1 MDYNEVFNA
10 LSEFSVIAYGSEILY
25 DVIQQ
30 DNVFIITFLNNEKN
44 FSVKLNVDKNGSIK
58 VEPKDDKRVYDIH
71 LTNVLK
77 HQQYSNVNDIF
88 DIIPYAFT
96 ILPHIT
102 NYCIICG
109 EALPVQSDEHI
120 TCGNIECEYDSEELQ
135 IGDYVV
141 DKVRENNNVASFII
155 QNAFNAINSTRRN
168 DIFEPF
174 PMYFLKGATKESI
187 KVKRGE
193 LSKLTGTQFNEHKDF
208 DKILGIIKNINIQ
221 QLIDT
226 ITDCPSDEILV
237 GKIGLQTYILIRFI
251 LKSCKMTLHE
261 ENLVNYSDKNFH
273 QYKIIYDV
281 GIENNFK
288 LRNNGTVC
296 YLYHGSGID
305 NWYSILRNGIKSMSN
320 TSMMTTGAAYGI
332 GVYTSDSFDLSV
344 GYCGRWG
351 SYSNGNY
358 IMGICE
364 VKGNKTDY
372 RKSCNI
378 FVIPNTDDFLLRY
391 IITFTSNIQH
401 KISRE
406 LNLIFNEKLH
416 EIKEER
422 KTRIAKKGTMKL
434 NKEYGLLLKN
444 QELVE
449 KKLMGFDVETDEKI
463 NDLGFIV
470 ELKND
475 DLYTWRVLITR
486 FEGDYPIIHDMKK
499 YGINNIELEIRFPDN
514 YPFEPPFIWVISPRF
529 KFRTGHVTINGSIC
543 LQLLT
548 NQGWSAAAHI
558 ENVLVQIKS
567 LLTEGEGRIDNEK
580 LHIPYDY
587 RQARDDFVRVAAS
600 HGWK

>member
-1 MDYNEVFNA
+1 MDYNEIFNA
-10 LSEFSVIAYGSEILY
+10 LCEFSVITEGSDILY

-30 DNVFIITFLNNEKN
+30 SNVFIVTFLNNEKN
-44 FSVKLNVDKNGSIK
+44 FSIKLIVDKNGSIIF
-58 VEPKDDKRVYDIH
+58 EPKDDKKVYDLH
-71 LTNVLK
+71 LTNILK
-77 HQQYSNVNDIF
+77 NKKYSNVNEIF
-88 DIIPYAFT
+88 DIIPFIFT

-109 EALPVQSDEHI
+109 EALPVQSDDHI
-120 TCGNIECEYDSEELQ
+120 TCGDIECEYVSEELQ

-155 QNAFNAINSTRRN
+155 QNAFNAINSSRRN

-174 PMYFLKGATKESI
+174 PMYFLKGTTKETI

-193 LSKLTGTQFNEHKDF
+193 LSKLTGQQFNEHKDF
-208 DKILGIIKNINIQ
+208 DRIINIIKDINVQ
-221 QLIDT
+221 VLIDT
-226 ITDCPSDEILV
+226 ITECTSDEILV
-237 GKIGLQTYILIRFI
+237 GKIGLHAYILIRFI

-281 GIENNFK
+281 GIENEFK
-288 LRNNGTVC
+288 SYNSGKVC

-320 TSMMTTGAAYGI
+320 TSMMTTGAAYGQGI
-332 GVYTSDSFDLSV
+332 YMSDNFDTSVS
-344 GYCGRWG
+344 YCNRWG
-351 SYSNGNY
+351 CSGNNY

-364 VKGNKTDY
+364 VKGDKISY
-372 RKSCNI
+372 KKSYNI
-378 FVIPNTDDFLLRY
+378 FVVPNPKDFLLRY
-391 IITFTSNIQH
+391 IITFTSSIQH

-434 NKEYGLLLKN
+434 NKEYSLLLKN

-449 KKLMGFDVETDEKI
+449 RQLMGLDVDTDGKI

-475 DLYTWRVLITR
+475 DLYRLR
-486 FEGDYPIIHDMKK
+486 P
-499 YGINNIELEIRFPDN
+499 
-514 YPFEPPFIWVISPRF
+514 S
-529 KFRTGHVTINGSIC
+529 
-543 LQLLT
+543 
-548 NQGWSAAAHI
+548 
-558 ENVLVQIKS
+558 
-567 LLTEGEGRIDNEK
+567 
-580 LHIPYDY
+580 
-587 RQARDDFVRVAAS
+587 FV
-600 HGWK
+600 